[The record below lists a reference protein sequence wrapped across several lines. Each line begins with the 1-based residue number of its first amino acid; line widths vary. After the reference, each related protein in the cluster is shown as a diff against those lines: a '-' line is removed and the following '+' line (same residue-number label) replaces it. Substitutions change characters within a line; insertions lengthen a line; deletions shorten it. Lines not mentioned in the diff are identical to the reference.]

1 MKPTSFEYRRPGTL
15 DDALRLLAQSGPD
28 AKVIAGGQSLVPMMN
43 FRMARPDV
51 LIDINGVSELDY
63 HRRDG
68 DILRIGALMRHA
80 DLKDSALVQECCPL
94 MSEAYHYVAHGT
106 VRNRGTLCGNLCH
119 ADPASEMP
127 AVMLSVGA
135 TMVVRGIGG
144 ERRIAAEDF
153 FQGIYAT
160 ALEPNE
166 ILVEV
171 QIPVPASRRGYA
183 FEEVSARQGDFAMTL
198 VAALLDIRGGRI
210 EEASVAYAG
219 VSDRARRLPAVEQ
232 ALTGQSPSTELFDRV
247 AALAS
252 EGFDLIEDIHADR
265 QYRHDLIRTLTARAL
280 ARAAERAQGHA

>member
-1 MKPTSFEYRRPGTL
+1 
-15 DDALRLLAQSGPD
+15 
-28 AKVIAGGQSLVPMMN
+28 
-43 FRMARPDV
+43 
-51 LIDINGVSELDY
+51 
-63 HRRDG
+63 
-68 DILRIGALMRHA
+68 
-80 DLKDSALVQECCPL
+80 
-94 MSEAYHYVAHGT
+94 
-106 VRNRGTLCGNLCH
+106 
-119 ADPASEMP
+119 
-127 AVMLSVGA
+127 MLSVGA

>member
-106 VRNRGTLCGNLCH
+106 VRNRRHPLWKSVPRRSGFGDAGSHALCRGHYGGSRHWRRTPHCGRGLFPGHLCH
-119 ADPASEMP
+119 
-127 AVMLSVGA
+127 G
-135 TMVVRGIGG
+135 T
-144 ERRIAAEDF
+144 
-153 FQGIYAT
+153 
-160 ALEPNE
+160 
-166 ILVEV
+166 
-171 QIPVPASRRGYA
+171 
-183 FEEVSARQGDFAMTL
+183 
-198 VAALLDIRGGRI
+198 
-210 EEASVAYAG
+210 
-219 VSDRARRLPAVEQ
+219 
-232 ALTGQSPSTELFDRV
+232 
-247 AALAS
+247 
-252 EGFDLIEDIHADR
+252 
-265 QYRHDLIRTLTARAL
+265 
-280 ARAAERAQGHA
+280 